1 MPRGPS
7 GVLTQTRGYRT
18 KYGPPSPRAAAATSR
33 PVSAVSR
40 PRELALSSTPDAARA
55 AALDLLA
62 FIDAS
67 PTPDHCCAEAARRFD
82 AGGFAR
88 LDEGARWSLSAGG
101 GYYLVRG
108 GSLLAFRVG
117 TSPAAEGGFR
127 LLGAHTDS
135 PNLRVKPVADLTRE
149 GVRQLG
155 VETYGGLLSYT
166 WLDRDLGLAGSVVLA
181 AEAPGGL
188 LETRLV
194 RVDRP
199 ILRVPSLAIHL
210 NREVRKDGL
219 KLNDQKHLPPVLGLE
234 TEGDSQPESALR
246 ALLGAEL
253 DVEPARILS
262 WDLSLMDVVPAT
274 LGGMED
280 ELIFAP
286 RLDNQAMCHAS
297 MSALLAASAG
307 PATQIVT
314 LYDHEE
320 VGSSSAAGAGGNVVE
335 QLLRRVAE
343 VAAPG
348 AEAGALPRAVARS
361 YQVSADMAHGVHPN
375 YSDRHEPK
383 HMPRLNGGPVIKVNT
398 QQRYATNA
406 WTAGVFEALC
416 QEAEVPVQKF
426 VNRTDLACGSTI
438 GPISAAR
445 LGVPTV
451 DVGNA
456 MWSMHSIRE
465 TTGAA
470 DPARMIEVM
479 TRALTVSV

>member
-1 MPRGPS
+1 MAS
-7 GVLTQTRGYRT
+7 TSTSTLATR
-18 KYGPPSPRAAAATSR
+18 
-33 PVSAVSR
+33 
-40 PRELALSSTPDAARA
+40 DARA
-55 AALDLLA
+55 TALDLLA

-67 PTPDHCCAEAARRFD
+67 PTPAHCCFEAALRLEA
-82 AGGFAR
+82 AGFER
-88 LDEGARWSLSAGG
+88 LDEGARWSLHAGA

-108 GSLLAFRVG
+108 GSLLAMRVG
-117 TSPAAEGGFR
+117 TSPAAEAGFR

-135 PNLRVKPVADLTRE
+135 PNLRVKPVPDVTCE

-155 VETYGGLLSYT
+155 VETYGGLLAYT

-181 AEAPGGL
+181 GEGPGARL
-188 LETRLV
+188 DTRLV

-210 NREVRKDGL
+210 NREVRTEGL
-219 KLNDQKHLPPVLGLE
+219 TLNEQKHLPPVLGLAP
-234 TEGDSQPESALR
+234 EGEPGGGLV
-246 ALLGAEL
+246 ALLASEL
-253 DVEPARILS
+253 DVEPDRILS

-274 LGGMED
+274 LGGVD
-280 ELIFAP
+280 DAFVFAP

-297 MSALLAASAG
+297 LCALLAAPAG
-307 PATQIVT
+307 PACQVVA

-320 VGSSSAAGAGGNVVE
+320 VGSGSAAGAGGNVVE

-343 VAAPG
+343 VEAPG
-348 AEAGALPRAVARS
+348 AEAGALPRAIARS

-375 YSDRHEPK
+375 YIDCHEPK
-383 HMPRLNGGPVIKVNT
+383 HMPRLNGGPVIKINSK
-398 QQRYATNA
+398 QRYATTA
-406 WTAGVFEALC
+406 WTAGLFEALC
-416 QEAEVPVQKF
+416 RDAEVPVQKF

-470 DPARMIEVM
+470 DPARMVAVM